1 MERNVNFIWIGGIFV
16 SIVVAMISFI
26 FWVGGGS
33 LDEKKYQEYI
43 IYSPESISGISVG
56 SAVRYKGILVGKV
69 KDVGFKKGDMEKIE
83 IKVNI
88 LSDVKL
94 KKGACVMPESQ
105 GLAGS
110 TFLEVIQGNGEI
122 LKDKDELCYQ
132 KGFMGKLF
140 ENIQSSGGDVKEI
153 ISGIKEML
161 DEQNSSN
168 IREIIISLKEVAKN
182 LEKTRKNIDELSVSA
197 KIAIDG
203 INKGV
208 ERGDYN
214 IRAIVSPAMLGL
226 ESTIG
231 EINRFFS
238 KANFLLDRLEKSPYD
253 TLFGQRKQ
261 KQEEK

>member
-1 MERNVNFIWIGGIFV
+1 MERNVNFVWIGGIFIA
-16 SIVVAMISFI
+16 IVVTMIAFI

-43 IYSPESISGISVG
+43 VYSPESISGISVG

-69 KDVGFKKGDMEKIE
+69 KNLGFKKGDIEKIE
-83 IKVNI
+83 IKINV
-88 LSDVKL
+88 LSDIKL
-94 KKGACVMPESQ
+94 RSGSCVMPESQ

-110 TFLEVIQGNGEI
+110 TFLEIIQGNGEV
-122 LKDKDELCYQ
+122 LKGGAELCYQ

-140 ENIQSSGGDVKEI
+140 ENIQSSGGDVKDI
-153 ISGIKEML
+153 LAGIKTML
-161 DEQNSSN
+161 DEQNSTN

-182 LEKTRKNIDELSVSA
+182 LEQTRKNIDELSVSA
-197 KIAIDG
+197 KVAIDE

-208 ERGDYN
+208 KRGDYN
-214 IRAIVSPAMLGL
+214 IRAIISPAMLGL

-261 KQEEK
+261 KQDEK

>member
-1 MERNVNFIWIGGIFV
+1 MERNVNFVLIGGIFLA
-16 SIVVAMISFI
+16 IVVAMIAFI

-33 LDEKKYQEYI
+33 FDEKKYQEYVV
-43 IYSPESISGISVG
+43 YSPESISGISMG

-69 KDVGFKKGDMEKIE
+69 KNIGFKKGDMEKIE
-83 IKVNI
+83 IKFSV
-88 LSDVKL
+88 LSDIKL

-110 TFLEVIQGNGEI
+110 VFLEIIQGDGEI
-122 LKDKDELCYQ
+122 LKGGDSLCYQ

-153 ISGIKEML
+153 ISGIKTML
-161 DEQNSSN
+161 DEQNSNN
-168 IREIIISLKEVAKN
+168 IREIILSLKEVARN
-182 LEKTRKNIDELSVSA
+182 LEQTRKNIDALSVSA
-197 KIAIDG
+197 KGAIDE
-203 INKGV
+203 INLGV
-208 ERGDYN
+208 KRGDYN
-214 IRAIVSPAMLGL
+214 IRAIISPAMIGL

>member
-16 SIVVAMISFI
+16 SIVVAMIAFI

-161 DEQNSSN
+161 DE
-168 IREIIISLKEVAKN
+168 
-182 LEKTRKNIDELSVSA
+182 
-197 KIAIDG
+197 
-203 INKGV
+203 
-208 ERGDYN
+208 
-214 IRAIVSPAMLGL
+214 
-226 ESTIG
+226 
-231 EINRFFS
+231 
-238 KANFLLDRLEKSPYD
+238 
-253 TLFGQRKQ
+253 
-261 KQEEK
+261 